1 MLTSIWLPHEDSVK
15 IRAPLEGGTGC
26 DRSLQKPGHNMENIA
41 EYSALS
47 IALLVIYGLV
57 DKFVFPKIHKSNGG
71 ANSNDGNGNVRYAEI
86 ERRIR
91 TIEDDLRQ
99 YRKQL
104 SAVTGEVADVRSL
117 SQVASAIL
125 KRVENQVNENDRK
138 RRNKDTIG

>member
-1 MLTSIWLPHEDSVK
+1 
-15 IRAPLEGGTGC
+15 
-26 DRSLQKPGHNMENIA
+26 MENIA